1 MLALLATLM
10 LAAPVQAAP
19 TSYVDEADL
28 ASLQT
33 ALARTDAYLS
43 TLKAPTVKL
52 LGKDVPVARLRKSV
66 ARLQALVGACWGTPD
81 FDRAIADEFEP
92 IAMPGADNQGTVLF
106 TGYHLPLLEARDKP
120 DATFRYPLY
129 AAPKD
134 ILTVDLGA
142 FKPALA
148 GQTAAGRLVGSR
160 VVPYYSRAEIDEG
173 KVLKGRGLE
182 LAWVSDELALYGMM
196 VQGSGLLKFP
206 DGRVVNANY
215 AAQNGQPYVSLGKA
229 LIADG
234 KIPAEQISMP
244 AIQAYFKQH
253 PTELHGYLLKNPSY
267 VFFQIMPA
275 GPYGVSGMQLVP
287 GRAIATDKSLFPSG
301 TIAYLEYPRARFDDQ
316 GNLCAWEQG
325 GRFVVDADTGGA
337 IRGPGRI
344 DIYWG
349 GGEDAARRAGT
360 LNGNGHAT
368 FLLLKDN
375 QETTP
380 NTERTVF

>member
-1 MLALLATLM
+1 MLALVATLM

-19 TSYVDEADL
+19 TSYADEGDK
-28 ASLQT
+28 ASLVM
-33 ALARTDAYLS
+33 ALDRAEAYLA
-43 TLKAPTVKL
+43 TLKKPTVKL
-52 LGKDVPVARLRKSV
+52 VDREVSVDRLRRSV
-66 ARLQALVGACWGTPD
+66 ARFKQLVDRCWGTAD
-81 FDRAIADEFEP
+81 FEGAIADEFEP
-92 IAMPGADNQGTVLF
+92 VAMPGADNQGTVLF
-106 TGYHLPLLEARDKP
+106 TGYHLPMLDARDKP

-142 FKPALA
+142 FRPALA
-148 GQTAAGRLVGSR
+148 GQTAAGRLAGSR

-229 LIADG
+229 LINDG

-253 PTELHGYLLKNPSY
+253 PTELHSYLLKNPSY
-267 VFFQIMPA
+267 VFFQIMPE

-301 TIAYLEYPRARFDDQ
+301 TIAYLEYPRARFDEK
-316 GNLCAWEQG
+316 GNVCGWEQG

-368 FLLLKDN
+368 FLLLKDT